1 MTPGE
6 LERSVENLRSI
17 IQRILDEMDRL
28 KASMTLTEAGLSH
41 HQHDFTRDVT
51 GQPTTY
57 APSTHTHA
65 AYADVSHT
73 HTAYADASHTHSTYA
88 DVSHTHSAYAS
99 NTHAH
104 NYQDSQVAGASE
116 DVSRTTGGPV

>member
-1 MTPGE
+1 MTPAE

-41 HQHDFTRDVT
+41 HKHDFTRDVT

-73 HTAYADASHTHSTYA
+73 HAAYA
-88 DVSHTHSAYAS
+88 DVSHTHAAYAS

-104 NYQDSQVAGASE
+104 DYQDSQVAGASA